1 MPGHTAADA
10 APVAASDPGHK
21 RRWWILA
28 HPSGSP
34 GAVAHPHERR
44 RDGARRLTAR
54 RRPGPAPFAAV
65 YLLYNAS
72 RWIFAGHL
80 PVARQHAHEIMNLE
94 RSLHLAVEGSVQRAL
109 DWGVASWLLS
119 NVYLAAQLVVL
130 PGALLWLYRRSP
142 KVYRQLRNT
151 VIATWLIAVPIFALF
166 PVAPPRLA
174 GVGIS
179 DSVSSHAAVALTGPS
194 TIFYNPY
201 AAVPSLHVG
210 LAFAIGI
217 AAAGALR
224 ARWARVL
231 AHSWGPLVTVSVVAT
246 GNHYLFDV
254 AAGLLVTAVG
264 FSAGRLTTQ
273 PVRQRPG
280 VPSARHFIP
289 ATRS

>member
-10 APVAASDPGHK
+10 APVAGSDSGHK

-28 HPSGSP
+28 HPSGSL
-34 GAVAHPHERR
+34 GGLVHRHQHRR
-44 RDGARRLTAR
+44 GGARRLTAR
-54 RRPGPAPFAAV
+54 RLPGLAPFAAV
-65 YLLYNAS
+65 YLLYDAS
-72 RWIFAGHL
+72 RWIFAGRL
-80 PVARQHAHEIMNLE
+80 PVAREHAHEIVNLE

-130 PGALLWLYRRSP
+130 PGALIWLYRRSP
-142 KVYRQLRNT
+142 AVYRQLRNT

-210 LAFAIGI
+210 LAFAIG
-217 AAAGALR
+217 AAAAAALR
-224 ARWARVL
+224 ARWARGL
-231 AHSWGPLVTVSVVAT
+231 ALSWGPLVTLSVLAT
-246 GNHYLFDV
+246 GNHYLFDA

-264 FSAGRLTTQ
+264 FWAGLLTTRPSQ
-273 PVRQRPG
+273 QRPG
-280 VPSARHFIP
+280 VPPVRRLIP
-289 ATRS
+289 AIRS

>member
-10 APVAASDPGHK
+10 APVAASDSGQQ

-28 HPSGSP
+28 HPSGSL
-34 GAVAHPHERR
+34 GRLVHRHQHRR
-44 RDGARRLTAR
+44 GGARRLAR
-54 RRPGPAPFAAV
+54 QLPGLARFAAV
-65 YLLYNAS
+65 YVVYDTS

-80 PVARQHAHEIMNLE
+80 HAARQHAHEIVNLE

-119 NVYLAAQLVVL
+119 NVYLTAQLVVL
-130 PGALLWLYRRSP
+130 PGALMWLYRRSP
-142 KVYRQLRNT
+142 AVYRQLRNT

-179 DSVSSHAAVALTGPS
+179 DSVSSHAAIALTGPS

-201 AAVPSLHVG
+201 AAGPSLHVG

-217 AAAGALR
+217 AAAVALR

-231 AHSWGPLVTVSVVAT
+231 ALSWGPLVTVSVLAT

-264 FSAGRLTTQ
+264 FSAGRLTIRPFQ
-273 PVRQRPG
+273 QRPG
-280 VPSARHFIP
+280 VPSVRRLIP

>member
-10 APVAASDPGHK
+10 ALVAGSDSGHK

-28 HPSGSP
+28 HPSGSL
-34 GAVAHPHERR
+34 GGLVHRHERR
-44 RDGARRLTAR
+44 RGGARRLTAR
-54 RRPGPAPFAAV
+54 RLPGLAPFAAV
-65 YLLYNAS
+65 YLLYDTS

-80 PVARQHAHEIMNLE
+80 PVARQHAHEIVNLE
-94 RSLHLAVEGSVQRAL
+94 RSLHLAVEGSVQRAV

-130 PGALLWLYRRSP
+130 PGALIWLYRRSP
-142 KVYRQLRNT
+142 AVYRQLRNT
-151 VIATWLIAVPIFALF
+151 VIGTWVIAVPIFALF

-210 LAFAIGI
+210 LAFAVGF
-217 AAAGALR
+217 AAAAALR
-224 ARWARVL
+224 ARWARGL
-231 AHSWGPLVTVSVVAT
+231 ALSWGPLVSLSVLAT
-246 GNHYLFDV
+246 GNHYLFDA

-264 FSAGRLTTQ
+264 FWAGRLTTQ
-273 PVRQRPG
+273 PFQQRPG
-280 VPSARHFIP
+280 VPSVRRLIP